1 MVKYHSNQLVLV
13 KFHFFNYLAS
23 LLRPFLVPFQTSKP
37 MVTFFGTDFDITL
50 RQLISLFVRRK
61 FAIEADT
68 LCLFM
73 KVDLEKKENLVH
85 LNNV

>member
-1 MVKYHSNQLVLV
+1 
-13 KFHFFNYLAS
+13 
-23 LLRPFLVPFQTSKP
+23 
-37 MVTFFGTDFDITL
+37 MVTFFGTDLDITL

-68 LCLFM
+68 LCLYM